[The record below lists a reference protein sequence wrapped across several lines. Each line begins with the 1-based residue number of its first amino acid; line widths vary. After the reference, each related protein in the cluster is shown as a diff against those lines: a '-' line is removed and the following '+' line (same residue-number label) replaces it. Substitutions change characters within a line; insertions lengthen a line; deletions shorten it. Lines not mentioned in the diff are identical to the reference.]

1 METYTV
7 DADNPEL
14 AVIRDGCLTV
24 DGSIDWLTCTVKS
37 PQMRDRLFAEASVII
52 EQAKALGEVPQGWPF
67 KGYKGLRIFG
77 FRWGTRHDSDIAM
90 LSGLDARQHWY
101 TFASLAE
108 NVSRLDLAVTCELQ
122 YPLPN
127 VAGMCYDWVLE
138 NLKNPELRKRIY
150 SLVRDT
156 NGGQTLYVGSRASD
170 QFGRL
175 YDKARESQADD
186 LNDRLWR
193 YEVEFKGARAKAVN
207 ARLLDRATIPE
218 TARAGVAEMM
228 LPACPTPEIIGTV
241 YLWFDSRHVH
251 PLFYRTSRR
260 VATEVEARV
269 TSDEISLLWLARFVR
284 PTVGRLIRN
293 GKVEAVYEALELPNL
308 RQSDEDRRLNKY
320 LSDLRHLT
328 PNKRPS

>member
-1 METYTV
+1 VEQNIRSKPMTAHS

-24 DGSIDWLTCTVKS
+24 DGSIDWLTCTTKS
-37 PQMRDRLFAEASVII
+37 EGARRALFSEAQCIL
-52 EQAKALGEVPQGWPF
+52 EQAKDLGEPPKAWHF
-67 KGYKGLRIFG
+67 KGYQGLSVFG
-77 FRWGTRHDSDIAM
+77 FRWGTRADSDIAM
-90 LSGLDARQHWY
+90 LSAFDARMHWY

-122 YPLPN
+122 YPFPN
-127 VAGMCYDWVLE
+127 VAGVCYDWIME
-138 NLKNPELRKRIY
+138 NLENPELRKRIY

-175 YDKARESQADD
+175 YDKARETQSDE
-186 LNDRLWR
+186 LNDKLWR
-193 YEVEFKGARAKAVN
+193 YEVEFKGDRAKAVN

-218 TARAGVAEMM
+218 TVRVGVAEMC

-260 VATEVEARV
+260 VATEIEARV
-269 TSDEISLLWLARFVR
+269 TSDELSLLWLAHFVR
-284 PTVGRLIRN
+284 PTVGRLMRR
-293 GKVEAVYEALELPNL
+293 GREEAVYKALELPNL
-308 RQSDEDRRLNKY
+308 R
-320 LSDLRHLT
+320 
-328 PNKRPS
+328 